1 MFDGGDCCGTCI
13 NFDHCNFCECD
24 GNVTG
29 NGVPNA
35 LVGNGICNNETNNI
49 DCNYDGFDCCGLD
62 INQDFCHGNYQK
74 YNRLR

>member
-1 MFDGGDCCGTCI
+1 MFDGGDCCGTCV
-13 NFDHCNFCECD
+13 NFGRCKFCECD

-35 LVGNGICNNETNNI
+35 LVANGICNNETNNK
-49 DCNYDGFDCCGLD
+49 DCNYDGFDCCGSD